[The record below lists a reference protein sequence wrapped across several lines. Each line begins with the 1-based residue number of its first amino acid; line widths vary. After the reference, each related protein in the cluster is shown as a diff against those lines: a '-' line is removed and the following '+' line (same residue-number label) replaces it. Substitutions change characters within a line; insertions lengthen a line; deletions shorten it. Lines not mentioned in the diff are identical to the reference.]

1 MAGYLPSVEAWRLLT
16 CLVLRCWEWR
26 NWGKEK
32 ERENI
37 KKKLENR
44 EEIDKE
50 KREEEDN
57 VVLMKLEI
65 LAFNGAF
72 Y

>member
-1 MAGYLPSVEAWRLLT
+1 
-16 CLVLRCWEWR
+16 LVLRCWEWR

-50 KREEEDN
+50 KREEEDD